1 MFRRFAVLSLAIFGF
16 CQSAHALE
24 FQAIGNGA
32 LGVGGAGVARSYG
45 AMAPYWNP
53 AGLAFADKT
62 VSVSV
67 VGGVGLMPGKKLA
80 QDLDNLS
87 TTYKAWNNN
96 QTSVSDA
103 QSLASAVNNIS
114 NTDNLVATIDG
125 AVGIQI
131 MHFGTGVFGT
141 FEGGATPNISQI
153 PQSDIN
159 AIATATPATI
169 NAASQN
175 LKNDLAKSTV
185 TPRGIMLLEI
195 PLSYGH
201 DFDLDAFGHLGL
213 GISLKYLYVETTSV
227 TQSIYNSS
235 NDKIVSSSDLT
246 KQLSKNLS
254 TKGNFGLDL
263 GALWKIGR
271 VVPVPTSI
279 GLVGKNLNAPSFSVQ
294 SGDKIPVDPQVRAG
308 IAISPLEWLDIVA
321 DLDVIKNT
329 TVVPGLR
336 SQQFGGGVEFKPL
349 SSLKLRAG
357 GLTDLVQSTGGL
369 TAGFSVGIPLVFFDL
384 DGEYGLGSIKYQN
397 KSFPSEAKVQFSM
410 NFAF

>member
-24 FQAIGNGA
+24 FQAVGNGA
-32 LGVGGAGVARSYG
+32 LGVGGAGVARTFG

-67 VGGVGLMPGKKLA
+67 SGGVGLMPGKKLA

-87 TTYKAWNNN
+87 TTYKTWNND
-96 QTSVSDA
+96 QSSISDA
-103 QSLASAVNNIS
+103 SSLRTALNNIS
-114 NTDNLVATIDG
+114 NTDNLVATING

-131 MHFGTGVFGT
+131 KNFGTGVFGT
-141 FEGGATPNISQI
+141 FEGGANPNITKI

-159 AIATATPATI
+159 AFATSTPTPAAI
-169 NAASQN
+169 QN
-175 LKNDLAKSTV
+175 LKTDLGISTV

-201 DFDLDAFGHLGL
+201 DFNLDKFGHLGL
-213 GISLKYLYVETTSV
+213 GISLKYLYAETTS
-227 TQSIYNSS
+227 TNPHIYNNNS
-235 NDKIVSSSDLT
+235 NNSIISSSDLT

-254 TKGNFGLDL
+254 SKDNFGLDL

-271 VVPVPTSI
+271 VAPVPTSI
-279 GLVGKNLNAPSFSVQ
+279 GLVGKNLNAPSFSDQ
-294 SGDKIPVDPQVRAG
+294 SGDKIPVDPQIRAG
-308 IAISPLEWLDIVA
+308 IAISPLKWLDFVA
-321 DLDVIKNT
+321 DIDVIKNT
-329 TVVPGLR
+329 TVMPGLR
-336 SQQFGGGVEFKPL
+336 SQEFGGGVEFKPF
-349 SSLKLRAG
+349 SSLKLRVG
-357 GLTDLVQSTGGL
+357 GLTDLAQSTGGV
-369 TAGFSVGIPLVFFDL
+369 TAGFSVGIPWVFFDL
-384 DGEYGLGSIKYQN
+384 DGEYGLGSIKYEN
-397 KSFPSEAKVQFSM
+397 KSVPSEAKVQFSM

>member
-24 FQAIGNGA
+24 FQAVGNGA
-32 LGVGGAGVARSYG
+32 LGVGGAGVARTFG

-67 VGGVGLMPGKKLA
+67 AGGVGLMPGKKLA

-87 TTYKAWNNN
+87 TTYKTWNND
-96 QTSVSDA
+96 QSSISDA
-103 QSLASAVNNIS
+103 SSLRTALNNIS
-114 NTDNLVATIDG
+114 NSDNLVATVNG

-131 MHFGTGVFGT
+131 KNFGTGVFGT
-141 FEGGATPNISQI
+141 FEGGASPNITQI

-159 AIATATPATI
+159 ALTNPTPSAI
-169 NAASQN
+169 KN
-175 LKNDLAKSTV
+175 LQNDLAKSTV

-201 DFDLDAFGHLGL
+201 DFDLDKFGHLGL
-213 GISLKYLYVETTSV
+213 GISLKYLYAETTSV

-235 NDKIVSSSDLT
+235 NDKILSSSDLT
-246 KQLSKNLS
+246 KQLSKNRS
-254 TKGNFGLDL
+254 SKGNFGLDL

-279 GLVGKNLNAPSFSVQ
+279 GLVGKNLNAPSFSDQ
-294 SGDKIPVDPQVRAG
+294 SGDKIPVDPQIRAG
-308 IAISPLEWLDIVA
+308 IAISPLKWLDFVA
-321 DLDVIKNT
+321 DIDVIKNT

-336 SQQFGGGVEFKPL
+336 SQEFGGGVEFKPL
-349 SSLKLRAG
+349 SSLKLRVG
-357 GLTDLVQSTGGL
+357 GLTDLAQSTGGV
-369 TAGFSVGIPLVFFDL
+369 TAGFSVGIPWVFFDL
-384 DGEYGLGSIKYQN
+384 DGEYGLGSIKYEN
-397 KSFPSEAKVQFSM
+397 KSVPSEAKVQFSM

>member
-24 FQAIGNGA
+24 FQAVGNGA
-32 LGVGGAGVARSYG
+32 LGVGGAGVARTFG

-67 VGGVGLMPGKKLA
+67 SGGVGLMPGKKLA

-87 TTYKAWNNN
+87 TTYKTWNND
-96 QTSVSDA
+96 QSSISDA
-103 QSLASAVNNIS
+103 SSLRTALNNIS
-114 NTDNLVATIDG
+114 NSDNLVATVNG

-131 MHFGTGVFGT
+131 KNFGTGVFGT
-141 FEGGATPNISQI
+141 FEGGASPNITQI

-159 AIATATPATI
+159 ALTNPTPSAI
-169 NAASQN
+169 KN
-175 LKNDLAKSTV
+175 LQNDLAKSTV

-201 DFDLDAFGHLGL
+201 DFDLDKFGHLGL

>member
-24 FQAIGNGA
+24 FQAVGNGA
-32 LGVGGAGVARSYG
+32 LGVGGAGVARTFG

-67 VGGVGLMPGKKLA
+67 SGGVGLMPGKKLA

-87 TTYKAWNNN
+87 TTYKTWNND
-96 QTSVSDA
+96 QSSISDA
-103 QSLASAVNNIS
+103 SSLRTALNNIS
-114 NTDNLVATIDG
+114 NSDNLVATVNG

-131 MHFGTGVFGT
+131 KNFGTGVFGT
-141 FEGGATPNISQI
+141 FEGGASPNITQI

-159 AIATATPATI
+159 ALTNPTPSAI
-169 NAASQN
+169 KN
-175 LKNDLAKSTV
+175 LQNDLAKSTV

-201 DFDLDAFGHLGL
+201 DFDLDKFGHLGL
-213 GISLKYLYVETTSV
+213 GISLKYLYAETTSV

-235 NDKIVSSSDLT
+235 NDKILSSSDLT
-246 KQLSKNLS
+246 KQLSKNRS
-254 TKGNFGLDL
+254 SKGNFGLDL

-279 GLVGKNLNAPSFSVQ
+279 GLVGKNLNAPSFSDQ
-294 SGDKIPVDPQVRAG
+294 SGDKIPVDPQIRAG
-308 IAISPLEWLDIVA
+308 IAISPLKWLDFVA
-321 DLDVIKNT
+321 DIDVIKNT

-336 SQQFGGGVEFKPL
+336 SQEFGGGVEFKPL
-349 SSLKLRAG
+349 SSLKLRVG
-357 GLTDLVQSTGGL
+357 GLTDLAQSTGGV
-369 TAGFSVGIPLVFFDL
+369 TAGFSVGIPWVFFDL
-384 DGEYGLGSIKYQN
+384 DGEYGLGSIKYEN
-397 KSFPSEAKVQFSM
+397 KSVPSEAKVQFSM